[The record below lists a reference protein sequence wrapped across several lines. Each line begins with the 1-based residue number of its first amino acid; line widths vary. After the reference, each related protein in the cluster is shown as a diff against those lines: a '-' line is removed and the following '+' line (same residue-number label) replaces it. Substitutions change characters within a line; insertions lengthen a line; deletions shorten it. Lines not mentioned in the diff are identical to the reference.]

1 MSSEQKSSS
10 VWGFIK
16 GFGKLLIGFLLLV
29 QGVIGLV
36 VMLLFVGLIV
46 SFSDGLAGG
55 GSKKAATV
63 PQDAALLINPN
74 GVLVEE
80 SEAVDPIEQAFEDAF
95 GSDAP
100 RQIEV
105 HELVRAVRSAT
116 TDDRIK
122 GIVLDLGELGI
133 SPISASKIHDFAAE
147 LRAFKAAGKKI
158 VAVGDYYSQEQYL
171 AAAEADEIYMHRE
184 GALIISGYGS
194 YNVFLKSFLD
204 KLLVTANV
212 FRVGTFKAAVE
223 PFLRD
228 DMSPESEEANLA
240 YISSLWRQYV
250 AAVEAARELPAG
262 SIDRFANQYN
272 DILRAAGGDFAK
284 AALDNGLIDG
294 VKTRAEQE
302 AILREAF
309 GAGEQDKGFKNVSYD
324 AYLTAVGEDKA
335 TDAPDIAIV
344 VAAGTIVDGDAPA
357 GTAAGGDTISGYLK
371 KAREDENVK
380 AVVLRVDSP
389 GGSVFASEVI
399 REEVVALKAAGKPVV
414 VSMGSLAASGGYW
427 ISAPADEI
435 WAAPTTITGSIGIF
449 GFIPTF
455 EKAAQYWGVS
465 IDGVGTTALSP
476 AETIGLA
483 PIDPLFGDLI
493 QQNIEHGYRN
503 FLGVVAE
510 GRDLE
515 TSYVDEIGQGRVW
528 IGERAIELKL
538 VDKIGSLDDAVAS
551 AARLANIETY
561 DRVRMIEKVSP
572 FQAFFGT
579 TAANVMKA
587 VGFSRSDAMATNA
600 SIRRLVSGIERQ
612 LNALAQY
619 NDPNAVYARCVAC
632 GQ

>member
-1 MSSEQKSSS
+1 MSSEHQSSS

-36 VMLLFVGLIV
+36 VMLLFVGLLV
-46 SFSDGLAGG
+46 SFSDGIAGG
-55 GSKKAATV
+55 GAKKAAAI

-80 SEAVDPIEQAFEDAF
+80 AEVKDPIEKALEETF
-95 GSDAP
+95 GGNAP
-100 RQIEV
+100 AQIEI
-105 HELVRAVRSAT
+105 HQLTRAVRSAT

-122 GIVLDLGELGI
+122 GIVLDIGQLGI

-147 LRAFKAAGKKI
+147 LRAFKAAGKKVI
-158 VAVGDYYSQEQYL
+158 AVGDYYTQEQYL

-184 GALIISGYGS
+184 GALILTGYGS
-194 YNVFLKSFLD
+194 YSVFLKSFLD
-204 KLLVTANV
+204 KLLITANV

-228 DMSPESEEANLA
+228 DMSPEAKEANLA
-240 YISSLWRQYV
+240 YTSSLWRQYV
-250 AAVEAARELPAG
+250 GAVEAARELPAG

-284 AALDNGLIDG
+284 AALDNGLVDG
-294 VKTRAEQE
+294 IKSRADQQ

-309 GAGEQDKGFKNVSYD
+309 GAGEKDEGFKNVSLSK
-324 AYLTAVGEDKA
+324 YLTALGEEKT

-344 VAAGTIVDGDAPA
+344 IAAGTIVDGDAAP

-371 KAREDENVK
+371 KAREDEKVK

-455 EKAAQYWGVS
+455 EKAAQYWGIS
-465 IDGVGTTALSP
+465 IDGIGTTALSP
-476 AETIGLA
+476 ADTIGLA
-483 PIDPLFGDLI
+483 PIDPLIGDI
-493 QQNIEHGYRN
+493 VQQNIEHGYRN

-510 GRDLE
+510 GRDLDQA
-515 TSYVDEIGQGRVW
+515 YVDEIGQGRVW

-538 VDKIGSLDDAVAS
+538 VDKIGTLDDAVAS
-551 AARLANIETY
+551 AARLANLETY
-561 DRVRMIEKVSP
+561 DRVKMIEKVSP

-579 TAANVMKA
+579 SAAAAMKA
-587 VGFSRSDAMATNA
+587 VGFNRSDAMATNA
-600 SIRRLVSGIERQ
+600 AIRRLVSGIERQ
-612 LNALAQY
+612 LQTIAQY
-619 NDPNAVYARCVAC
+619 NDPNGVYARCVAC